1 MMERNQK
8 SYETCDYW
16 LVGDHNTTVEYS
28 GRQ

>member
-8 SYETCDYW
+8 SYETCEYW

-28 GRQ
+28 GS